1 MHRSIN
7 VYPPGSGNNNVV
19 LAEGATIRGTL
30 TSANGKPIA
39 NAEVGLIAK
48 NRAYDS
54 GNPYDE
60 QRVGTGADGTF
71 LLSNVPEPVTWSL
84 YGKMDSMPKD
94 LGTQAVEV
102 STTKEGE
109 FLEKIRIVAEP
120 AHMISGKIALS
131 DGHPLTPGMR
141 VILGSDSIWDS
152 QVATLSADG
161 FFELHS
167 VPDGEFCLIRRFGD
181 MRLRVSRIVTA
192 MCP

>member
-1 MHRSIN
+1 MGNPVADAIVNPVGLVMGTYTTYGSVDGLDRLAVTNRRGEFELGYKGNSPAMMVEIEGRGYAPKYQR
-7 VYPPGSGNNNVV
+7 VSTGSGNNNVV

-30 TSANGKPIA
+30 TTANGKPIA

-48 NRAYDS
+48 NRAYDG
-54 GNPYDE
+54 GNLYDE

-71 LLSNVPEPVTWSL
+71 LLSNVPEPATWSL

-120 AHMISGKIALS
+120 
-131 DGHPLTPGMR
+131 
-141 VILGSDSIWDS
+141 
-152 QVATLSADG
+152 
-161 FFELHS
+161 
-167 VPDGEFCLIRRFGD
+167 LI
-181 MRLRVSRIVTA
+181 
-192 MCP
+192 